1 MRVQATP
8 ERAIDGA
15 KLADEIIAAL
25 AEVTGEHA
33 TRRRREQLR
42 VSETFSAAHRGGV
55 GSPLV
60 CLHGF
65 TDTWRTWELVLPA
78 LERQHDVF
86 APTLPGHAGGPP
98 LTDGTEAAVVDS
110 LEQML
115 DEAGIESAHIA
126 GNSLGGY
133 LALQLAARGRARSVV
148 ALAPAG
154 GWAAGDET
162 YKDTLEHFPRMQEL
176 AKASLPHIDAI
187 VSSPAGRRRAT
198 EFITTNYE
206 HIPPE
211 LIAHQVHGVA
221 SCTAV
226 QPMTVA
232 ALENSWTLD
241 AQRITCPVR
250 VVWGTDDRLLP
261 WPTAATRYRE
271 DWLPHADWIELEGVG
286 HCPQLDVPLETAEL
300 IAGFTG
306 LIRVRGV
313 LSTHHLPEFLLTVY
327 VLILIPGP
335 SVLFVVSRG
344 VALGRRAALATV
356 LGNAMGFAL
365 QLTLVAIGIGSLVAH
380 SEAVFTALKLAGA
393 AYLVYLGIRN
403 IRDRKA
409 LARIF
414 GTTEVAPKSLRRI
427 VREGFVVGATN
438 PKGVIIFT
446 AVLPQFIDRSAGH
459 VTLQLLTLG
468 AICLVIALLSDGAW
482 AIASGTARQWLG
494 RSSRRL
500 ELLSATGGAM
510 LVGLGVA
517 LAVTGRKQ

>member
-1 MRVQATP
+1 M
-8 ERAIDGA
+8 
-15 KLADEIIAAL
+15 
-25 AEVTGEHA
+25 
-33 TRRRREQLR
+33 
-42 VSETFSAAHRGGV
+42 
-55 GSPLV
+55 
-60 CLHGF
+60 
-65 TDTWRTWELVLPA
+65 
-78 LERQHDVF
+78 
-86 APTLPGHAGGPP
+86 
-98 LTDGTEAAVVDS
+98 
-110 LEQML
+110 
-115 DEAGIESAHIA
+115 
-126 GNSLGGY
+126 
-133 LALQLAARGRARSVV
+133 
-148 ALAPAG
+148 
-154 GWAAGDET
+154 
-162 YKDTLEHFPRMQEL
+162 
-176 AKASLPHIDAI
+176 
-187 VSSPAGRRRAT
+187 
-198 EFITTNYE
+198 
-206 HIPPE
+206 
-211 LIAHQVHGVA
+211 
-221 SCTAV
+221 
-226 QPMTVA
+226 
-232 ALENSWTLD
+232 
-241 AQRITCPVR
+241 
-250 VVWGTDDRLLP
+250 
-261 WPTAATRYRE
+261 
-271 DWLPHADWIELEGVG
+271 
-286 HCPQLDVPLETAEL
+286 
-300 IAGFTG
+300 
-306 LIRVRGV
+306 

-356 LGNAMGFAL
+356 FGNAMGFAL